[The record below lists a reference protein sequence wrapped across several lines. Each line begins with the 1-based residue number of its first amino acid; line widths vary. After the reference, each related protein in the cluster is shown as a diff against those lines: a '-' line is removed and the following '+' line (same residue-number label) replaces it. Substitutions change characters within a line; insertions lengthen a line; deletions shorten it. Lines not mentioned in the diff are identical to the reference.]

1 MKTKYWYVVTKTKH
15 LECMSQVYLND
26 LCSQLG
32 SSVLQV
38 MPVDGEHP
46 VIAAESPILRS
57 KPPFQQV
64 KNKNSWL
71 IRPSYKFDAKLFTIV
86 SFMKNHVENL
96 FSWRIPIRMA
106 SHSVT
111 EAPLS

>member
-1 MKTKYWYVVTKTKH
+1 MVTKAKH

-26 LCSQLG
+26 LCSQLR

-38 MPVDGEHP
+38 MPIDGKHP
-46 VIAAESPILRS
+46 IIAAESPILRS

-71 IRPSYKFDAKLFTIV
+71 ICPSYKFDAKLFTIV
-86 SFMKNHVENL
+86 SFMKNHMENL
-96 FSWRIPIRMA
+96 FSWRVPIRMA
-106 SHSVT
+106 IDSVT
-111 EAPLS
+111 EASLSQHSEL